1 MSTDFILRVEHI
13 SQSFGGIIAIDDV
26 SLNVQ
31 KGSIHAVIG
40 PNGAGKSTL
49 FNLISGVTPTRQGRI
64 QFNGHYVESAPAH
77 TRVKAGMAR
86 TFQNLQIFPELSV
99 LENVMVGRHSITHGS
114 FLDSLFNTQRN
125 RRENQEGQDIA
136 FQLLKQVGLEKQ
148 ALQAA
153 GQLSYGQAKLM
164 EIARAMASEPSLL
177 LLDEPIAGLPASA
190 IEFAE
195 QAILHLNNQGVSVL
209 LVEHNV
215 RVVMRLSH
223 QISVLNNGRLISEGT
238 PEHVRHDPQ
247 VLDAYLGEGAHA

>member
-1 MSTDFILRVEHI
+1 MSKPFILNVEHV
-13 SQSFGGIIAIDDV
+13 SRSFGGLMAIDDV
-26 SLNVQ
+26 SLNIAA
-31 KGSIHAVIG
+31 GAIHAVIG

-49 FNLISGVTPTRQGRI
+49 FNIITGVMPASRGRI
-64 QFNGHYVESAPAH
+64 RFLGEYVESTPAH
-77 TRVKAGMAR
+77 ARVQAGMAR

-99 LENVMVGRHSITHGS
+99 LENVMVGRHSTTRS
-114 FLDSLFNTQRN
+114 TFLDSLFNTPRN
-125 RRENQEGQDIA
+125 RRENQEGQDMA
-136 FQLLKQVGLEKQ
+136 YELLQQVGLHEQ
-148 ALQAA
+148 ALQSA

-190 IEFAE
+190 IELAE
-195 QAILHLNNQGVSVL
+195 QAILQLNARGVSVL

-223 QISVLNNGRLISEGT
+223 HISVLNNGRLISEGT
-238 PEHVRHDPQ
+238 PEHVRHDPL

>member
-1 MSTDFILRVEHI
+1 MSTEFILNVEHV
-13 SQSFGGIIAIDDV
+13 SQAFGGVLAIDDV
-26 SLNVQ
+26 SLNIE

-49 FNLISGVTPTRQGRI
+49 FNIITGVTPTRQGRI
-64 QFNGHYVESAPAH
+64 RFHGQYIESTHAH
-77 TRVKAGMAR
+77 TRVEAGMAR

-99 LENVMVGRHSITHGS
+99 LENVMVGRHSTTRS
-114 FLDSLFNTQRN
+114 TFLDSLLNTRRN
-125 RRENQEGQDIA
+125 RRENQEGQDMA
-136 FQLLKQVGLEKQ
+136 YQLLQRVGLEKQ
-148 ALQAA
+148 ALQQA

-195 QAILHLNNQGVSVL
+195 QAILQLNEQGVSVL

-238 PEHVRHDPQ
+238 PEHVRHDPL